1 MSEQLSFLP
10 PNPVRPAIKGSER
23 WAECRRRVALACGGH
38 HSQGALFAG
47 RPVMRW
53 ICCADCPV
61 RGEVASATEAD
72 R

>member
-1 MSEQLSFLP
+1 MSEQLSLLAP
-10 PNPVRPAIKGSER
+10 DAAPVVKGTER

-47 RPVMRW
+47 RPVMVW
-53 ICCADCPV
+53 ISCAECPV
-61 RGEVASATEAD
+61 RGEVASAIGAG